1 MPIKSFVLFIFML
14 ITAGYA
20 VAQEKPKPE
29 EVALAMQG
37 VADWQIEHFRNKFS
51 NYPEPHDI
59 RDWTNGAFYV
69 GLMKWISVTG
79 DKRYLEWAKSIGEK
93 TQFKLHD
100 RTYMADDHTVGQL
113 YIELYRHY
121 GEQRMLEPTKTSL
134 EYLMAHPSEE
144 PISIDNYIHFERWTW
159 CDALFMAPP
168 VWAKLGKITGDER
181 YNKWMMAEV
190 KATVDHLYD
199 ADEGLFYRDSNYLTK
214 RVNDKKVFWARG
226 NGWVFAGL
234 TLTMDEL
241 PKDSAD
247 YAYLLK
253 IYLKM
258 ADTLVKIQTPQ
269 GHWSMSLLN
278 ADNFPTPETSGT
290 SFFTYGLAW
299 GVNRGILKDEKYTK
313 AAFKG
318 WAAAT
323 SHITKDG
330 MLGYVQPIGAAPGQA
345 WPDKTETYGSGAF
358 LAAGSEIFKLV
369 GGVAPAQITDS
380 KKLKSGMKSANATL
394 DKELKIFND
403 PKRPR
408 AFARYVPE
416 RKDDFAWENDLVAFR
431 AYGPALRNGKED
443 AGIDCWLKR
452 VKYPIINKWYNLD
465 ATQKIS
471 YHEDHGEG
479 LDNYHVG
486 ASAGCGGSA
495 LWINGKREPLETYT
509 RASLQESTPQHVI
522 FTLTYHKTING
533 DKYTEE
539 KRIMLKMGSRM
550 YAVESTFR
558 INGKIIEN
566 LPIAVGVTTHDGNA
580 VASFDQKTGWL
591 STWGRTDGFG
601 LGTGI
606 FMDPK
611 TIVQAVTT
619 YDANTP
625 DSSHALYIANTDSR
639 GKIFYYAGYGWEKA
653 KEIRT
658 AEEWQAYLTK
668 FAADY
673 KTTQAVPKH

>member
-1 MPIKSFVLFIFML
+1 MSIKSFFLFIFIS
-14 ITAGYA
+14 ITASS
-20 VAQEKPKPE
+20 VLAQEKPKPD

-51 NYPEPHDI
+51 NSPEPHDI

-69 GLMKWISVTG
+69 GLMKWINITD
-79 DKRYLEWAKSIGEK
+79 DKRYLEWAKSLGEK

-134 EYLMAHPSEE
+134 EYLIAHPSEE
-144 PISIDNYIHFERWTW
+144 SISIDNYINFERWTW

-168 VWAKLGKITGDER
+168 VWAKLANITGDKR

-199 ADEGLFYRDSNYLTK
+199 ADEGLFYRDSTYLTK

-234 TLTMDEL
+234 TLMMDEL

-247 YAYLLK
+247 YAYLMK

-258 ADTLVKIQTPQ
+258 ADTLVKIQTEP

-278 ADNFPTPETSGT
+278 AENFPTPETSGT

-299 GVNRGILKDEKYTK
+299 GINRGILTDEKYTK
-313 AAFKG
+313 ATFKG

-345 WPDKTETYGSGAF
+345 WADKTETYGSGAF
-358 LAAGSEIFKLV
+358 LAAGSEVFKLV
-369 GGVAPAQITDS
+369 GGVVPATIAES
-380 KKLKSGMKSANATL
+380 KKLKGAIKNTNSLL
-394 DKELKIFND
+394 DKELKKFND
-403 PKRPR
+403 PKR
-408 AFARYVPE
+408 AQTFARYVPE

-431 AYGPALRNGKED
+431 AYGPALRSGNED

-495 LWINGKREPLETYT
+495 LWLNGKREALETYT
-509 RASLQESTPQHVI
+509 RASLQYMTSSVVV

-533 DKYTEE
+533 DEYSEE
-539 KRIMLKMGSRM
+539 KHITLKMGSRM
-550 YAVESTFR
+550 YAVESTFQK
-558 INGKIIEN
+558 NGKIIEN
-566 LPIAVGVTTHDGNA
+566 LPVAIGVTTHDGKA
-580 VASFDQKTGWL
+580 KATFDQKTGWL
-591 STWGRTDGFG
+591 SAWEDMDGYG
-601 LGTGI
+601 LGTGV

-611 TIVQAVTT
+611 TIVDTVSMFNK
-619 YDANTP
+619 DVP
-625 DSSHALYIANTDSR
+625 DMSHALYIAHTDSK
-639 GKIFYYAGYGWEKA
+639 GKVFYFAGYGWEKA
-653 KEIRT
+653 NEIKS
-658 AEEWQAYLTK
+658 AADWQAYLTQ
-668 FAADY
+668 FAIDY
-673 KTTQAVPKH
+673 KTSQATLKH